1 MAKIIKL
8 TPEYKEQI
16 LKEFGEALS
25 NAKFSDGKLSYTK
38 VFNSVQR
45 KATVYFTELAWMK
58 MQTLVREFDKEIAWH
73 GVAYR
78 GADPEKDEYTITD
91 ILVYP
96 QEVTGSTV
104 TTDQSKYQMWLYSH
118 DDDVFNNIR
127 MQGHSHVNFSTSPSG
142 VDTSLYESILD
153 QLDDSMFYIF
163 LIYNKKGDKTYL
175 IYDMAKNILFETADV
190 TVKVIDDGTGMNAF
204 LEDAKS
210 KVTTHVTQ
218 TQNYGSYG
226 GYGGGYGSHY
236 GNGSYYNSGN
246 TKPAAASSPAK
257 TGSVNA
263 TASTA
268 HSSGSGIITSPA
280 KREPA
285 ADSKKKDTGSGNTG
299 KKSGLRRKGKRKD
312 GNKKSSI
319 KSLPSSHYDEED
331 YGGFDDDD
339 SYFRGYG
346 YRGGGIY

>member
-8 TPEYKEQI
+8 TPEYKDQI
-16 LKEFGEALS
+16 MKEFGEALS

-38 VFNSVQR
+38 IFNSVQR
-45 KATVYFTELAWMK
+45 KATVYFTELAWLK

-78 GADPEKDEYTITD
+78 GDDPEKDEYTITD

-190 TVKVIDDGTGMNAF
+190 TVKVIDDGTGMCAF

-218 TQNYGSYG
+218 TQNYGGYG

-236 GNGSYYNSGN
+236 GGGSYYNSGN
-246 TKPAAASSPAK
+246 TKPAASSPAK
-257 TGSVNA
+257 TGSANTPSS
-263 TASTA
+263 TAS
-268 HSSGSGIITSPA
+268 SSGSGVITPPA
-280 KREPA
+280 KREPV
-285 ADSKKKDTGSGNTG
+285 ADIKKKDTGSGNTG

-312 GNKKSSI
+312 GNKKTSI

>member
-8 TPEYKEQI
+8 TPEYKDQI
-16 LKEFGEALS
+16 MKEFGEALS

-38 VFNSVQR
+38 IFNSVQR
-45 KATVYFTELAWMK
+45 KATVYFTELAWLK

-78 GADPEKDEYTITD
+78 GDDPEKDEYTITD

-96 QEVTGSTV
+96 QEVTGATV
-104 TTDQSKYQMWLYSH
+104 TADQSKYQMWLYSH

-142 VDTSLYESILD
+142 VDTSWYESILN

-163 LIYNKKGDKTYL
+163 LIYNKKGDNTYL
-175 IYDMAKNILFETADV
+175 IYDMAKNVLFETADV
-190 TVKVIDDGTGMNAF
+190 TVKIIDDGTGMSAF

-210 KVTTHVTQ
+210 KVTTRAVQ
-218 TQNYGSYG
+218 TPSYNSDGRYGSY
-226 GYGGGYGSHY
+226 YGS
-236 GNGSYYNSGN
+236 SYYNGGN
-246 TKPAAASSPAK
+246 TKPAAAASQAKDGPTNAPAAHTSESSFASQSAK
-257 TGSVNA
+257 
-263 TASTA
+263 
-268 HSSGSGIITSPA
+268 
-280 KREPA
+280 KEPA
-285 ADSKKKDTGSGNTG
+285 NDAKKKDAGSGKPG

-312 GNKKSSI
+312 GNKKPSSV
-319 KSLPSSHYDEED
+319 KTLPSHYYEED